1 MLNLRL
7 IIGNL
12 LAYLNSSVAA
22 KRVLDAQ
29 EILNQKKIANKSS
42 LIWTTHKCASVYIKK
57 VIHTINK
64 HSEVKGFDYS
74 STIWSLGSHIKIDNP
89 YEIESISSLYRTHGE
104 IYGPLRT
111 PFEFEGMSDFNN
123 VFFLRD
129 PRDLLVSRYYSMSFL
144 HRSPYHILKLDVF
157 KEKRN
162 QAKLL
167 GINHFCLKYAEEWI
181 IPYFDKFRKIKDSSK
196 ESSLLKYD
204 VFVENPSAFINQFLN
219 SLHVSLPIKVENK
232 LIKLAKLPHNK
243 KSKNFNFKSHFR
255 SGKNRQFEHELDEST
270 VKELNI
276 ILKDILYY
284 WNFEI

>member
-111 PFEFEGMSDFNN
+111 PFEFEGMRILIMY
-123 VFFLRD
+123 FLRD

-144 HRSPYHILKLDVF
+144 HRSHTIYLNLMRLK
-157 KEKRN
+157 KR
-162 QAKLL
+162 K
-167 GINHFCLKYAEEWI
+167 
-181 IPYFDKFRKIKDSSK
+181 SSK
-196 ESSLLKYD
+196 
-204 VFVENPSAFINQFLN
+204 
-219 SLHVSLPIKVENK
+219 
-232 LIKLAKLPHNK
+232 
-243 KSKNFNFKSHFR
+243 
-255 SGKNRQFEHELDEST
+255 
-270 VKELNI
+270 I
-276 ILKDILYY
+276 IRY
-284 WNFEI
+284 